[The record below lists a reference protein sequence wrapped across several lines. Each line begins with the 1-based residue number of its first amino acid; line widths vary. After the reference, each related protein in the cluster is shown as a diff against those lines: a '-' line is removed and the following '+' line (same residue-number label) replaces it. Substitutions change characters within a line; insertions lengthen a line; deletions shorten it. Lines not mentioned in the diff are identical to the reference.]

1 VAHHPKRGLKADI
14 KGPLIIAAVL
24 GVIAFAGVAVF
35 GAGGTDHQA
44 PLRLALS
51 AGGGVFVV
59 TLVVCAT
66 LIIAEKPNDE
76 ELGQGTG
83 VNRRSADLYAQARAR
98 RQARERAEEQGAAPE
113 AGATGAADSKG
124 QKAGDDA
131 AQGGDS
137 PAKGPRYGQR
147 AHPEEHN

>member
-1 VAHHPKRGLKADI
+1 MAHRPKRGLKADI

-24 GVIAFAGVAVF
+24 GVIAFAGVAIF

-51 AGGGVFVV
+51 VGGGVFVV

-98 RQARERAEEQGAAPE
+98 RQARERAEEQSAAASGHDAGGSASAGPE
-113 AGATGAADSKG
+113 GPGT
-124 QKAGDDA
+124 QGDD
-131 AQGGDS
+131 
-137 PAKGPRYGQR
+137 PKYGQR